1 MQTDRINNPR
11 TALPCE
17 AGLTVAG
24 RIRALHQLAADER
37 VNIRAKLAAEGEL
50 LRLRISAQREVERR
64 AKIHLRLF

>member
-17 AGLTVAG
+17 TGLTVAG
-24 RIRALHQLAADER
+24 RIRVLHQLAADER

-50 LRLRISAQREVERR
+50 LRLRISAQRDVERR
-64 AKIHLRLF
+64 AKIREEE